1 MTMSM
6 WKSEVKFQ
14 DERARI
20 YLGSPSVIRLAD
32 GDLVA
37 THDFFGRY
45 AKNLDG
51 ENGLTAVYRSE
62 DDGVSWQQVTFL
74 DGAFWGNLFLCGG
87 ALYHI
92 GNAWEY
98 GHVVIRRSDDGGFTW
113 TNPMD
118 EHTGLLLRAGPRWQS
133 PNYQVTGAVNIIRG
147 RVCLA
152 VEDMLPVD
160 HWEPEMFEEAVIS
173 APADA
178 DLLEASSWLCSNKVH
193 FERDKVAPALRRD
206 KIGWLEGNVLE
217 TPDGRLVDIAR
228 VHLAEPNKAALFNLS
243 DDFATLSFNYGT
255 GFIDMIGGH
264 SKFEVRR
271 DEETGLYLTLTNEFT
286 GQGFHPSL
294 AARNKL
300 ALAASADLRHWR
312 KIKTILKDESGL
324 PEDVSMRLTGF
335 QYVDWRFDGDDII
348 FLCRT
353 AYRGAHGF
361 HDSNR
366 ITYHVIQKF
375 RSLLQGECQ

>member
-1 MTMSM
+1 MSM

-14 DERARI
+14 DERAQI
-20 YLGSPSVIRLAD
+20 YLGSPSVIRLED
-32 GDLVA
+32 GSLVA
-37 THDFFGRY
+37 THDFFGKY

-62 DDGVSWQQVTFL
+62 DDGASWQQITFL

-87 ALYHI
+87 RLYHI

-113 TNPMD
+113 TNPTD
-118 EHTGLLLRAGPRWQS
+118 EHSGLLFRAGPKWEW
-133 PNYQVTGAVNIIRG
+133 PNYQVVGPVSIIRG
-147 RVCLA
+147 RVCLGI
-152 VEDMLPVD
+152 EDMLPTAR
-160 HWEPEMFEEAVIS
+160 WNPECFEEFVIS
-173 APADA
+173 APVDA
-178 DLLEASSWLCSNKVH
+178 DLLEAGNWLASNKVH
-193 FERDKVAPALRRD
+193 FESEKVPSELRVE
-206 KIGWLEGNVLE
+206 KNGWLEGCVVE
-217 TPDGRLVDIAR
+217 GPDGRLVDIAR
-228 VHLAEPNKAALFNLS
+228 VHLNRPNKAALFELS
-243 DDFATLSFNYGT
+243 DDFRNLSFNYDT

-271 DEETGLYLTLTNEFT
+271 DEQTGLYLTLTNEFT
-286 GQGFHPSL
+286 GQGFHPVL

-300 ALAASADLRHWR
+300 ALAVSDDLRHW
-312 KIKTILKDESGL
+312 KKVKTILQDESGL

-353 AYRGAHGF
+353 AYRGAHSF

-366 ITYHVIQKF
+366 ITYHVIRDF
-375 RSLLQGECQ
+375 RKLLG